1 MGDEFQFRIE
11 SETGHASLHGRLARP
26 GSPWGYREI
35 LLLVAVALLAQL
47 LVTLAAVSVLG
58 RVRALE
64 PDAAMELLRV
74 SPHIVVPLQ
83 MLTWLPVLACVWY
96 TVAVR
101 HGLPLRAGLA
111 WRSPPRSATSYFR
124 TGALLAFGAAL
135 VSIAIGD
142 RTGSNPMTDLMS
154 NPNAL
159 WVIAVFGVFVA
170 PCFEE
175 LVFRGFLFGSL
186 ERMHGTAIALLGSS
200 AIFAALHGAQYGWQW
215 PQLVVLA
222 LVGCAFGV
230 VRIRSGSTMA
240 STIVHAAYNGMLLVA
255 LIGVGR
261 WLS

>member
-11 SETGHASLHGRLARP
+11 SETGHAPQHGRPARP
-26 GSPWGYREI
+26 GAPWGYREI

-47 LVTLAAVSVLG
+47 LVIWAAVSVLG
-58 RVRALE
+58 RIRALE
-64 PDAAMELLRV
+64 PDAAVELLRV

-83 MLTWLPVLACVWY
+83 MLIWLPVLACVWY

-111 WRSPPRSATSYFR
+111 WNSPPRSARSYFR
-124 TGALLAFGAAL
+124 TGALLAFGSAL
-135 VSIAIGD
+135 LSIAIGD
-142 RTGSNPMTDLMS
+142 RTASNPMTELLS
-154 NPNAL
+154 NPDSL
-159 WVIAVFGVFVA
+159 WVVGVFGVFVA
-170 PCFEE
+170 PWFEE
-175 LVFRGFLFGSL
+175 LVFRGFLFGAL
-186 ERMHGTAIALLGSS
+186 ERMHGTVVALLGST

-215 PQLVVLA
+215 PQLVVLG

-240 STIVHAAYNGMLLVA
+240 STIVHASYNGMLLVA

>member
-11 SETGHASLHGRLARP
+11 SESGHAPPQGRPA
-26 GSPWGYREI
+26 GTAAPWGYREI

-47 LVTLAAVSVLG
+47 LATLAAVSALG
-58 RVRALE
+58 RIRSLE

-83 MLTWLPVLACVWY
+83 MLTWLPVLAFIWY

-101 HGLPLRAGLA
+101 HRLPLRAGLA
-111 WRSPPRSATSYFR
+111 WESLPRSATSYFR
-124 TGALLAFGAAL
+124 TGALLAFASAL
-135 VSIAIGD
+135 ASIAIGD
-142 RTGSNPMTDLMS
+142 RTGPNPMTELLSDPDS
-154 NPNAL
+154 L
-159 WVIAVFGVFVA
+159 WLIGVFGVFVA

-175 LVFRGFLFGSL
+175 LVFRGFLFGAL

-215 PQLVVLA
+215 PQLVVLG

-230 VRIRSGSTMA
+230 VRVRSGSTVA

>member
-1 MGDEFQFRIE
+1 MGDGFQFRIE
-11 SETGHASLHGRLARP
+11 SEAGHAAPHGSPPRP
-26 GSPWGYREI
+26 VAPWGYREI

-47 LVTLAAVSVLG
+47 LVTAAAVAFFG
-58 RVRALE
+58 RGGNLE
-64 PDAAMELLRV
+64 PYEVMEQLKV

-101 HGLPLRAGLA
+101 HGLPLRTGLA
-111 WRSPPRSATSYFR
+111 WKSLPRSARSYFR
-124 TGALLAFGAAL
+124 TGALLAFGSAL
-135 VSIAIGD
+135 LSIAIGD
-142 RTGSNPMTDLMS
+142 RTASNPMTELMS
-154 NPNAL
+154 DPSAL
-159 WVIAVFGVFVA
+159 WLFALFGVFIA
-170 PCFEE
+170 PCVEE

-186 ERMHGTAIALLGSS
+186 ERMHGTAIALLGST
-200 AIFAALHGAQYGWQW
+200 AIFTVLHGSQYGWQW
-215 PQLVVLA
+215 PQLVVLG
-222 LVGCAFGV
+222 LVGCAFGA

>member
-11 SETGHASLHGRLARP
+11 SETGHAPEHGRPARS
-26 GSPWGYREI
+26 GAPWGYREI
-35 LLLVAVALLAQL
+35 LLLVAVALLSQL

-58 RVRALE
+58 RIRALE

-83 MLTWLPVLACVWY
+83 MLTWLPVLACIWY
-96 TVAVR
+96 AVTVR
-101 HGLPLRAGLA
+101 HGLRLSTGLA
-111 WRSPPRSATSYFR
+111 WISPPRSARSYVR
-124 TGALLAFGAAL
+124 TGALLAFASAL
-135 VSIAIGD
+135 ASIAIGD
-142 RTGSNPMTDLMS
+142 RTGANPMTELLS
-154 NPNAL
+154 NPDSL
-159 WVIAVFGVFVA
+159 WLIGVFGVFVA

-215 PQLVVLA
+215 PQLVVLG

-240 STIVHAAYNGMLLVA
+240 STIVHASYNGMLFLA
-255 LIGVGR
+255 LIAVGR
-261 WLS
+261 WLR